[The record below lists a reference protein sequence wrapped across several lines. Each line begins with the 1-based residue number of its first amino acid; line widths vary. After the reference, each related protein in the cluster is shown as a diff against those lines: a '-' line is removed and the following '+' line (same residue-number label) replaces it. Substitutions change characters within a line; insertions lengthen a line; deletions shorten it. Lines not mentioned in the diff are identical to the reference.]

1 MAPRLS
7 SPPGNTA
14 RSSIPLSAF
23 LVGLLCGM
31 CAVAITGFFGYRDS
45 ECPADQALANCLGY
59 DPANPGDLVVIQALD
74 RLFSRPW
81 VLFLFFSVLLAVL
94 YWWGLRYESRGRRFA
109 ALLSTVISAGIAVWF
124 YLRGLPTVDPST
136 LQKFLAA
143 IANLFKEPGTYVI
156 ANLLVI
162 LVLAGSAGLRWFV
175 DRPDL
180 RLNTSATGGEQD
192 TANGQKLSE
201 LIAGDLIVR
210 GGILLFLAFC
220 FLFNLQ
226 RILPGA
232 PQDLSDTRQF
242 QLDLGLGLGS
252 LIVGG
257 FLLWGLLLGT
267 SVEESQDAE
276 AGQVIRQGE
285 QVRTSQRTIGD
296 SALEVLLTLLA
307 VLLSPF
313 DRFLPFEGLAKGTVS
328 HQIVEG
334 SRTSLLLPFAFILNF
349 VAVVGLGLVTI
360 ATRSLLHADKK
371 PWLQFA
377 PQGDLGAALASG
389 GVWIALALFG
399 VLLSGFCVAFSLP
412 MFAARR
418 LEVGN
423 VRSPQSSVGGG
434 LLPLRDLGV
443 TTLITFWIPS
453 LVLLGLNE
461 LVLLIAGYRDPTYKG
476 DILFRLQPFTPG
488 PATVISLLA
497 FVVFAMWSLVNP
509 RTRKRL
515 FSLRVRER

>member
-1 MAPRLS
+1 MTHRLT

-14 RSSIPLSAF
+14 RSSIPLSVF

-81 VLFLFFSVLLAVL
+81 VLFLFFCILLAAL
-94 YWWGLRYESRGRRFA
+94 YWWGLRYESPWRRFT
-109 ALLSTVISAGIAVWF
+109 ALLCTGISAAIAAWF
-124 YLRGLPTVDPST
+124 YLGGRVDPSS
-136 LQKFLAA
+136 LENLRVA
-143 IANLFKEPGTYVI
+143 IANLFRERGVFVI

-162 LVLAGSAGLRWFV
+162 LVLAGCLAGLRWFV

-267 SVEESQDAE
+267 SVEEGQDAE
-276 AGQVIRQGE
+276 AGQVIRQSE

-296 SALEVLLTLLA
+296 IALEVLLTLLA

-313 DRFLPFEGLAKGTVS
+313 DRFLPFEGPAKGTVS

-334 SRTSLLLPFAFILNF
+334 SRTSLLLPFAFLLNF

-389 GVWIALALFG
+389 GVWDCAGAVWGAAIR
-399 VLLSGFCVAFSLP
+399 LLCCILSANVRCKEAG
-412 MFAARR
+412 
-418 LEVGN
+418 EVGN

-461 LVLLIAGYRDPTYKG
+461 LILLIAGYRDPTRRYSVSLAAVYTWTG
-476 DILFRLQPFTPG
+476 DGNLALGIRGVRDVVACKSEDAKEVILAPG
-488 PATVISLLA
+488 A
-497 FVVFAMWSLVNP
+497 
-509 RTRKRL
+509 
-515 FSLRVRER
+515 